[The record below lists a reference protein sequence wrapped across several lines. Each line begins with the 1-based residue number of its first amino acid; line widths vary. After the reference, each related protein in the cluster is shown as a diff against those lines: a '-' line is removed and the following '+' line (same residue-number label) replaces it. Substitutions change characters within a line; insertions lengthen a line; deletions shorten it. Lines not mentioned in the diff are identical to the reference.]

1 MYAAGDS
8 LRHMRIN
15 EYIAPSILKA
25 HIALN
30 VASVESSVKF
40 YAKLFG
46 IEPLKVRPGY
56 AKFDVQNPPLNLSL
70 NEGLTG
76 GSGALSHLGL
86 QVATT
91 KDVQAIR
98 NHWESSG
105 LGPRDEMQTNCC
117 FALQDK
123 AWVRDPDGNE
133 WEVFA
138 ALADI
143 EQSNN
148 SCCQGQALQADQEQL
163 SAGLVQI
170 GIEAPYR

>member
-1 MYAAGDS
+1 
-8 LRHMRIN
+8 MRIN
-15 EYIAPSILKA
+15 EYVSPSILKA

-30 VASVESSVKF
+30 VASVEASIVF
-40 YAKLFG
+40 YTRLFG

-70 NEGLTG
+70 NEGMHPG
-76 GSGALSHLGL
+76 PGALSHMGL

-91 KDVQAIR
+91 EDVQAIR
-98 NHWESSG
+98 NRWESEG
-105 LGPRDEMQTNCC
+105 LRPRDEMQTSCC
-117 FALQDK
+117 YALQDK

-138 ALADI
+138 VLADV

-148 SCCQGQALQADQEQL
+148 SCCQGQQGTSADL
-163 SAGLVQI
+163 IQI
-170 GIEAPYR
+170 GIETRPR